1 MRFKRYLFL
10 TLILFLTIFSISFV
24 SASENATYNQNTGEL
39 TTLSM
44 SDIDSIDE
52 NLKTVNLDSVEETD
66 DSSLGKV
73 NEDEIDEIESDDCLD
88 NNETQQ
94 LRSIDEST
102 SVEVLS
108 AGNDLEVDNESLIIL
123 GATIDEPVL
132 GNNQYLNDGDATT
145 ERVMNAILE
154 CSRTGGGTV
163 YLYGRTYSGT
173 ATADAPANTIVNITN
188 VKVVG
193 GSPNDPNQIAT
204 FDVNPTQMALSF
216 RGDQNPRYYS
226 GSGFN
231 FTNVTFEN
239 LKSNGRMFSF
249 CSGSLTD
256 VVFNNLESYQ
266 HLFFLYGCY
275 VDSQPI
281 NLTNCNFTN
290 CRQTY
295 AGANGISDGSGQLG
309 AIFGAKLVGCNFI
322 NTSSANHGGAFC
334 LSDEYTGGAERVA
347 SSLIDCNFIN
357 VTSRW
362 FAVYIH
368 GNYSGDSQHSG
379 DSYISNPQVL
389 DNCKFINCSSSAEYG
404 GALGISHNNVIIR
417 NSEFINNTGGEG
429 AAIMVGGI
437 EYGHDAFWGKNT
449 EGNNMTIENC
459 TFKNNVARIQGQSST
474 YVPNLTT
481 TLTPSGNAGAV
492 FVYGNNTKI
501 INTVFE
507 NNTAANDGAAIYI
520 HGWGT
525 VIENSTLTGNSA
537 VEGTIY
543 IEGSNTKITNSTYVN
558 NNAVSGAGV
567 YIIGSNATITDSTF
581 ENNTATESGAAAYI
595 NGQNTVINNSE
606 VNNNHAG
613 VYGGGF
619 YVIGSDCNVMNLT
632 SNNNTAMIGGAIA
645 VAGDGAV
652 FTDIV
657 SLNNS
662 ATLMGG
668 STYVMGENTLFE
680 NGNFSYNTAPLGG
693 AITVVGSDTT
703 FLNNNVTYNKAEPSE
718 DWDLYCDGGAICI
731 EGERTNFTNNNISH
745 NSARDHGGGV
755 YVSGSDTYFE
765 NIIADDNN
773 ALNGGFAQLEG
784 ATNLIVKNSSF
795 TNNHALGDLD
805 NLQGEGG
812 AFHIEGSENADIQG
826 YFFNNTAINGSAI
839 YVVDSSLY
847 IHDSDFIENQAI
859 THELAIYPEN
869 DTDFKE
875 EDEMIITITH
885 IGGDNIANA
894 IHDYQRSSTI
904 IVNNITYP
912 FYHDGNETIMRT
924 PAENV
929 TPVYGWENS
938 QNGTVIYEDE
948 QENNQVIYY
957 FVRNRLTGEYIIE
970 NASQRTDID
979 GTIFLNLTGMLPV
992 GFYEV
997 VGTYIETPYYTAA
1010 YNFTALFGVEGLNL
1024 TINKTVDQSP
1034 VYVNDTVVFTI
1045 NVTNHGPYNATNV
1058 TVNDIVPSQFNVTGC
1073 NDTAYNMTTGV
1084 LIIPQ
1089 LNVNASYAFTITAVA
1104 LVVGTW
1110 TNNATANC
1118 KENETIVWD
1127 DATVVV
1133 LPLTDINVTKIWND
1147 ADNQDGLRPKNITV
1161 ILLAG
1166 EVEINSTV
1174 LSDDNNWTYIFTDLP
1189 VTTKNGTVIVY
1200 DIKEI
1205 KVNNYTVTVTRNN
1218 YTFIINN
1225 THNPLLTNINVTKVW
1240 DDEDNKDGYRPTNI
1254 TIVLL
1259 SDGIEI
1265 NRTVLSNSTGWNYTF
1280 VDLPVFNNGT
1290 PINYTIDEFTVENYT
1305 VVINKIAN
1313 YTFVINNTHVPDVTN
1328 ITVVKVWTDN
1338 NNQDG
1343 IRPVNITVQLLA
1355 DGKVINT
1362 TVLSNETG
1370 WNYTWQNLSVYNN
1383 GVLIIYTVNETAVA
1397 NYTVNITS
1405 PGNYRFVIN
1414 NTHVPD
1420 VTNVT
1425 VVKVWTDN
1433 SNQDGV
1439 RPVNITVQLLAD
1451 GVVINTTVLSNVTG
1465 WNYTWYDLPV
1475 YNSTKLINYTV
1486 NETIVANY
1494 TVNITSPGNYRF
1506 VINNTHVPDVTNVTV
1521 VKVWTDNSNQDGVR
1535 PVNIT
1540 VQLLADGVVINTTV
1554 LSNVTGWNYTWYDL
1568 PVNKENGTVIV
1579 YTVNETTVANY
1590 TVNIT
1595 SPGNYR
1601 FVINNTHVPL
1611 VTNFTVVKVWTDN
1624 NNQDGV
1630 RPVNITVQLLAD
1642 GKVINTTVLS
1652 NVTGWNYT
1660 WYDLPVYKENGTV
1673 IVYTVNE
1680 TTVANYTVNITRNN
1694 GSFIINNTHVPL
1706 LTNVTVVKVWT
1717 DNNNQDGVRPV
1728 NITVQLL
1735 ADGVIINATVLSNA
1749 TGWNYTFVDLPV
1761 FNNGTPI
1768 NYTIDEFTVEN
1779 YTVVINKIANYTF
1792 VINNTHITD
1801 VTNVTVV
1808 KVWTDNNNQDGV
1820 RPVNITVQ
1828 LLADGVVINTTVLSN
1843 VTGWNYTWYDLPV
1856 YNSTKLIK
1864 YTINETIDA
1873 NYAVKI
1879 TSQGNYRFVINNTHN
1894 PRLTNINVTKVWDD
1908 NSNQDGVRP
1917 VNITVQLLADG
1928 VVINTTVLSNV
1939 TGWNY
1944 TWYDLPVYNST
1955 KLINYTVNETIV
1967 ANYTVKIT
1975 SPGNYSFIINNTHI
1989 PVVTNVTVV
1998 KIWNDGN
2005 NASGTRPANITVEL
2019 FADGIKINEAILNA
2033 SNNWMAIFAGLPV
2046 YNDSNLINYTI
2057 REFKLA
2063 NHKVK
2068 IIKVD
2073 NYTFMIE
2080 NTLLTVVNVTKIW
2093 NDGNNATGTRPA
2105 NITVEF
2111 FADGVKIN
2119 ETVLNATND
2128 WKYSFTDLLVYN
2140 GTKLINYTINEITVA
2155 NYIVNITKYANGTI
2169 VIKNTL
2175 LTDINVTKVWD
2186 DNDNQD
2192 GKRPQNLTIYLF
2204 ADGNLINTTVLSN
2217 VTGWNYTWYDLP
2229 VYKENGTEIIYSV
2242 YENVVANYTF
2252 RTIGNNYYFIIIN
2265 THNPLNTTVNVTKV
2279 WNDADNHD
2287 KVRPPSIIVVL
2298 LADGDYYANCTLS
2311 DDNNWT
2317 YVFEDLPAY
2326 NNTKLINY
2334 TVQEFN
2340 VTNYTVKIINL
2351 GNGTFIIN
2359 NTHEIIVGLSINKT
2373 VDEPVVYVNE
2383 TVVFT
2388 INVTNNGP
2396 SIATNVTVKDI
2407 VPPQFNVTDCN
2418 DTKYR
2423 NNQLVVGTL
2432 NPGQSYV
2439 FTITAVALVNGTW
2452 TNVANVTC
2460 AENGTVIEDNATVE
2474 VLVLPPPHKEANV
2487 TQTLFNKNVTYYLT
2501 IINDGDYDYTKNVT
2515 VYDLLPEG
2523 LEFLRRTGIENANIV
2538 VDTTINSKNNI
2549 SWVITNISA
2558 HSIAVIEVEVRVH
2571 AIGNLTNNETI
2582 VYPDG
2587 TNMTVNC
2594 TIEVLPSVDVSVVKV
2609 VDASEHFVDDIV
2621 VWTITVS
2628 NAGNGS
2634 NATNVTLNDVLPA
2647 NFTLIN
2653 YTASVGNYTNGV
2665 WNIGFMGNGT
2675 SVTLTIN
2682 SRATAVGNYTN
2693 YANVTCNEDEWNYEN
2708 NFANESVVIYN
2719 TPDVNKTANV
2729 TQTHVYKYVDYNLT
2743 ITNTGNVTY
2752 NKTLIVVDS
2761 LPYGLKYIRTVI
2773 ITGARV
2779 VQNATVVGQNITW
2792 KITDIAPGA
2801 TAVITVKVFAYDI
2814 GNLTNNGTLIGPNG
2828 TEKKVNETIEVL
2840 PYVDVSVVKVVD
2852 ASEHFVDDIVV
2863 WTITVSNAGNGSNA
2877 TNVTLNDVLPA
2888 NFTLI
2893 NYTASVGNYTNGV
2906 WNIGF
2911 MGNGT
2916 SVTLTINSRA
2926 TAVGNY
2932 TNYAN
2937 VTCNEDEWNY
2947 ENNFA
2952 NESVV
2957 IYNTPDVNKTANVT
2971 QTHVYKYVDYNL
2983 TITNTGNVTYNKTL
2997 IVVDSLP
3004 YGLKYIRTVI
3014 ITGARVVQ
3022 NATVVGQNI
3031 TWKIT
3036 DIAPGA
3042 TAVITVKVFAYDI
3055 GNLTNNGTL
3064 IGPNGT
3070 EKKVNETIEV
3080 LPYVDVSV
3088 VKVVDASEH
3097 FVDDIV
3103 VWTITV
3109 SNAGNGS
3116 NATNVTLNDV
3126 LPANFTLINY
3136 TASVGNYTNGVW
3148 NIGFMGNGTS
3158 VTLTINSRATAVG
3171 NYTNYANVTCNEDEW
3186 NYENNFANESVVI
3199 YNTPDV
3205 NKTAN
3210 VTQTHVYK
3218 YVDYNLTIT
3227 NTGNVTYNKT
3237 LIVVDSLPYGLK
3249 YIRTVII
3256 TGARVVQNA
3265 TVVGQNIT
3273 WKITDIAPGATAV
3286 ITVKVFAY
3294 DIGNLTNNG
3303 TLIGPNGTEKKVN
3316 ETIEVLPYVD
3326 VSVVKVVDA
3335 SEHFVDDIVVWT
3347 ITVSNAGNGSN
3358 ATNVTLNDVLPAN
3371 FTLINYTASVGNYT
3385 NGVWNIGFMGNG
3397 TSVTLT
3403 INSRATAVGN
3413 YTNYANVTCNEDEWN
3428 YENNFANE
3436 SVVISDIPDINK
3448 TANVT
3453 TVFIEENVLY
3463 YITITNV
3470 GNVDYT
3476 NTLTIVD
3483 SLPEGLEYLR
3493 TVGITGAN
3501 IVQNAN
3507 VTGQVI
3513 TWKISNIKPGIP
3525 AVITVEAKA
3534 SAVANLTNNAT
3545 EIDPYGYNK
3554 TANCTVEVKPICDL
3568 EIFKSVNATS
3578 VYVNEFVEWTIT
3590 VINHGPSAAAD
3601 VVVKDTLPKGLKVVY
3616 TNPSVG
3622 KFNSKTGI
3630 WNIGDMDNNTS
3641 VSLVL
3646 VTQALKEGSI
3656 TNIVVVN
3663 TTTNETN
3670 YTNNKANNTTVVK
3683 PICDLEITKVVNEDK
3698 VYVGETVVWTI
3709 KIKNNGPSTAKNVK
3723 VTDLLPKGLKVLNA
3737 KVSEGSFNMN
3747 SYVWTIKSLA
3757 NGDSATLKLKTKVTR
3772 EGFIT
3777 NPASVKTTTKER
3789 DYTNNKANDTTE
3801 GIPIVDLELT
3811 KQSDKE
3817 VYSKGDKMYW
3827 TITVIN
3833 HGPSTAKDVVVSD
3846 TLPSGVKFLSFKAS
3860 KGTYDPTTG
3869 KWDIGELAK
3878 GETATIVIYC
3888 NVTAENGTITNYASV
3903 TCSIHDSNPDNNN
3916 DSATI
3921 TVETQEHQPP
3931 KMHPTGNPIVMV
3943 VLSLLVLVGVSIKR
3957 KL

>member
-1475 YNSTKLINYTV
+1475 YNSTKLI
-1486 NETIVANY
+1486 
-1494 TVNITSPGNYRF
+1494 
-1506 VINNTHVPDVTNVTV
+1506 
-1521 VKVWTDNSNQDGVR
+1521 
-1535 PVNIT
+1535 
-1540 VQLLADGVVINTTV
+1540 
-1554 LSNVTGWNYTWYDL
+1554 
-1568 PVNKENGTVIV
+1568 
-1579 YTVNETTVANY
+1579 
-1590 TVNIT
+1590 
-1595 SPGNYR
+1595 
-1601 FVINNTHVPL
+1601 
-1611 VTNFTVVKVWTDN
+1611 
-1624 NNQDGV
+1624 
-1630 RPVNITVQLLAD
+1630 
-1642 GKVINTTVLS
+1642 
-1652 NVTGWNYT
+1652 
-1660 WYDLPVYKENGTV
+1660 
-1673 IVYTVNE
+1673 
-1680 TTVANYTVNITRNN
+1680 
-1694 GSFIINNTHVPL
+1694 
-1706 LTNVTVVKVWT
+1706 
-1717 DNNNQDGVRPV
+1717 
-1728 NITVQLL
+1728 
-1735 ADGVIINATVLSNA
+1735 
-1749 TGWNYTFVDLPV
+1749 
-1761 FNNGTPI
+1761 
-1768 NYTIDEFTVEN
+1768 
-1779 YTVVINKIANYTF
+1779 
-1792 VINNTHITD
+1792 
-1801 VTNVTVV
+1801 
-1808 KVWTDNNNQDGV
+1808 
-1820 RPVNITVQ
+1820 
-1828 LLADGVVINTTVLSN
+1828 
-1843 VTGWNYTWYDLPV
+1843 
-1856 YNSTKLIK
+1856 K

-2452 TNVANVTC
+2452 TNVAN
-2460 AENGTVIEDNATVE
+2460 
-2474 VLVLPPPHKEANV
+2474 
-2487 TQTLFNKNVTYYLT
+2487 
-2501 IINDGDYDYTKNVT
+2501 
-2515 VYDLLPEG
+2515 
-2523 LEFLRRTGIENANIV
+2523 
-2538 VDTTINSKNNI
+2538 
-2549 SWVITNISA
+2549 
-2558 HSIAVIEVEVRVH
+2558 
-2571 AIGNLTNNETI
+2571 
-2582 VYPDG
+2582 
-2587 TNMTVNC
+2587 
-2594 TIEVLPSVDVSVVKV
+2594 
-2609 VDASEHFVDDIV
+2609 
-2621 VWTITVS
+2621 
-2628 NAGNGS
+2628 
-2634 NATNVTLNDVLPA
+2634 
-2647 NFTLIN
+2647 
-2653 YTASVGNYTNGV
+2653 
-2665 WNIGFMGNGT
+2665 
-2675 SVTLTIN
+2675 
-2682 SRATAVGNYTN
+2682 
-2693 YANVTCNEDEWNYEN
+2693 
-2708 NFANESVVIYN
+2708 
-2719 TPDVNKTANV
+2719 
-2729 TQTHVYKYVDYNLT
+2729 
-2743 ITNTGNVTY
+2743 
-2752 NKTLIVVDS
+2752 
-2761 LPYGLKYIRTVI
+2761 
-2773 ITGARV
+2773 
-2779 VQNATVVGQNITW
+2779 
-2792 KITDIAPGA
+2792 
-2801 TAVITVKVFAYDI
+2801 
-2814 GNLTNNGTLIGPNG
+2814 
-2828 TEKKVNETIEVL
+2828 
-2840 PYVDVSVVKVVD
+2840 
-2852 ASEHFVDDIVV
+2852 
-2863 WTITVSNAGNGSNA
+2863 
-2877 TNVTLNDVLPA
+2877 
-2888 NFTLI
+2888 
-2893 NYTASVGNYTNGV
+2893 
-2906 WNIGF
+2906 
-2911 MGNGT
+2911 
-2916 SVTLTINSRA
+2916 
-2926 TAVGNY
+2926 
-2932 TNYAN
+2932 
-2937 VTCNEDEWNY
+2937 
-2947 ENNFA
+2947 
-2952 NESVV
+2952 
-2957 IYNTPDVNKTANVT
+2957 
-2971 QTHVYKYVDYNL
+2971 
-2983 TITNTGNVTYNKTL
+2983 
-2997 IVVDSLP
+2997 
-3004 YGLKYIRTVI
+3004 
-3014 ITGARVVQ
+3014 
-3022 NATVVGQNI
+3022 
-3031 TWKIT
+3031 
-3036 DIAPGA
+3036 
-3042 TAVITVKVFAYDI
+3042 
-3055 GNLTNNGTL
+3055 
-3064 IGPNGT
+3064 
-3070 EKKVNETIEV
+3070 
-3080 LPYVDVSV
+3080 
-3088 VKVVDASEH
+3088 
-3097 FVDDIV
+3097 
-3103 VWTITV
+3103 
-3109 SNAGNGS
+3109 
-3116 NATNVTLNDV
+3116 
-3126 LPANFTLINY
+3126 
-3136 TASVGNYTNGVW
+3136 
-3148 NIGFMGNGTS
+3148 
-3158 VTLTINSRATAVG
+3158 
-3171 NYTNYANVTCNEDEW
+3171 
-3186 NYENNFANESVVI
+3186 
-3199 YNTPDV
+3199 
-3205 NKTAN
+3205 
-3210 VTQTHVYK
+3210 
-3218 YVDYNLTIT
+3218 
-3227 NTGNVTYNKT
+3227 
-3237 LIVVDSLPYGLK
+3237 
-3249 YIRTVII
+3249 
-3256 TGARVVQNA
+3256 
-3265 TVVGQNIT
+3265 
-3273 WKITDIAPGATAV
+3273 
-3286 ITVKVFAY
+3286 
-3294 DIGNLTNNG
+3294 
-3303 TLIGPNGTEKKVN
+3303 
-3316 ETIEVLPYVD
+3316 
-3326 VSVVKVVDA
+3326 
-3335 SEHFVDDIVVWT
+3335 
-3347 ITVSNAGNGSN
+3347 
-3358 ATNVTLNDVLPAN
+3358 
-3371 FTLINYTASVGNYT
+3371 
-3385 NGVWNIGFMGNG
+3385 
-3397 TSVTLT
+3397 
-3403 INSRATAVGN
+3403 
-3413 YTNYANVTCNEDEWN
+3413 
-3428 YENNFANE
+3428 
-3436 SVVISDIPDINK
+3436 
-3448 TANVT
+3448 
-3453 TVFIEENVLY
+3453 
-3463 YITITNV
+3463 
-3470 GNVDYT
+3470 
-3476 NTLTIVD
+3476 
-3483 SLPEGLEYLR
+3483 
-3493 TVGITGAN
+3493 
-3501 IVQNAN
+3501 
-3507 VTGQVI
+3507 
-3513 TWKISNIKPGIP
+3513 
-3525 AVITVEAKA
+3525 
-3534 SAVANLTNNAT
+3534 
-3545 EIDPYGYNK
+3545 
-3554 TANCTVEVKPICDL
+3554 
-3568 EIFKSVNATS
+3568 
-3578 VYVNEFVEWTIT
+3578 
-3590 VINHGPSAAAD
+3590 
-3601 VVVKDTLPKGLKVVY
+3601 
-3616 TNPSVG
+3616 
-3622 KFNSKTGI
+3622 
-3630 WNIGDMDNNTS
+3630 
-3641 VSLVL
+3641 
-3646 VTQALKEGSI
+3646 
-3656 TNIVVVN
+3656 
-3663 TTTNETN
+3663 
-3670 YTNNKANNTTVVK
+3670 
-3683 PICDLEITKVVNEDK
+3683 
-3698 VYVGETVVWTI
+3698 
-3709 KIKNNGPSTAKNVK
+3709 
-3723 VTDLLPKGLKVLNA
+3723 
-3737 KVSEGSFNMN
+3737 
-3747 SYVWTIKSLA
+3747 
-3757 NGDSATLKLKTKVTR
+3757 
-3772 EGFIT
+3772 
-3777 NPASVKTTTKER
+3777 
-3789 DYTNNKANDTTE
+3789 
-3801 GIPIVDLELT
+3801 
-3811 KQSDKE
+3811 
-3817 VYSKGDKMYW
+3817 
-3827 TITVIN
+3827 
-3833 HGPSTAKDVVVSD
+3833 
-3846 TLPSGVKFLSFKAS
+3846 
-3860 KGTYDPTTG
+3860 
-3869 KWDIGELAK
+3869 
-3878 GETATIVIYC
+3878 
-3888 NVTAENGTITNYASV
+3888 
-3903 TCSIHDSNPDNNN
+3903 
-3916 DSATI
+3916 
-3921 TVETQEHQPP
+3921 
-3931 KMHPTGNPIVMV
+3931 
-3943 VLSLLVLVGVSIKR
+3943 
-3957 KL
+3957 